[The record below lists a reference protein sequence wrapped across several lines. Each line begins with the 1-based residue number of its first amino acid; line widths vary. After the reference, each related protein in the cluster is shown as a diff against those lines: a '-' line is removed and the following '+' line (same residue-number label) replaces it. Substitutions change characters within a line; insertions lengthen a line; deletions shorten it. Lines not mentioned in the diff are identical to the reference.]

1 MSKTKDN
8 KSKDNLLKKLCSNKK
23 LLVITIVILLL
34 VITAITLAVLHFSS
48 NDIVGTWKLVST
60 SENEKLTKDQSNE
73 YYVFEEPDDNGN
85 GIYYY
90 VRQGAKSKGNYHL
103 TEKDGKDIVTMY
115 YGQEV
120 QYELSGSKL
129 FGNAQLKLILPKGQ
143 SKVSDDVYT
152 ETFEYSNPPYT
163 KSEYKDYKVDEKL
176 LGKWT
181 SKERY
186 MEEQYSY
193 NKVALMEIEFA
204 DNGLMTV
211 YYDVDEKDE
220 SYVDMLPQDAYVCYS
235 YTVENNKLK
244 LRQFT
249 DENEYTVSYKIDG
262 DKITFDGDATSH
274 YTFYPLFGDY
284 TYTKAK

>member
-73 YYVFEEPDDNGN
+73 YYVFEEPDDNGK

-90 VRQGAKSKGNYHL
+90 VRQGAKSKGDYHL

-152 ETFEYSNPPYT
+152 ETFEYSDPPYT
-163 KSEYKDYKVDEKL
+163 ESEYKDYKVDEKL

-193 NKVALMEIEFA
+193 KV
-204 DNGLMTV
+204 
-211 YYDVDEKDE
+211 
-220 SYVDMLPQDAYVCYS
+220 
-235 YTVENNKLK
+235 
-244 LRQFT
+244 LRKHSLLL
-249 DENEYTVSYKIDG
+249 ERL
-262 DKITFDGDATSH
+262 AR
-274 YTFYPLFGDY
+274 
-284 TYTKAK
+284 